1 MARIDV
7 EKAIEELTLG
17 EKVALTAGESD
28 FHAPI
33 YNPKTNLIPPG
44 RDFWH
49 TESVPRL
56 NIPSLRMSDG
66 PNGVR
71 GTRFFNGIPAAC
83 FPCATALGATW
94 DTELLSQVGALMGD
108 EAIAKGAH
116 IVLGPTINTQR
127 SPLGGRGFE
136 SFSED
141 GVLSGTLAGH
151 FCKAMQEK
159 GVAATLKHFVCND
172 QEHERLA
179 VSSILTNRALREI
192 YLMPFHLAMRI
203 CRSQCVM
210 TAYNKVNGTHV
221 SENKA
226 IIDDILRKEWG
237 WEGLIMSD
245 WFGTYSTSDAII
257 AGLDIEMPGK
267 TRWRGAALAH
277 AVSSNKV
284 AQFQLDE
291 RVRNILNLVNW
302 VEPLGIPEGAPEK
315 ALNRPEDQ
323 ALMRRAAAESVV
335 LMKNEGDI
343 LPLKKDG
350 SLLVIGPNA
359 KIAAYCGGGSASLA
373 PYYTVT
379 PFDGVSA
386 KTKGEVK
393 YSQGVYSHKDLPL
406 LGPLL
411 RTADGKPGFTF
422 KVYNEH
428 PSAGKD
434 REVVDELHLLE
445 SSGFLMDYVNPK
457 IKSMTYY
464 VDMEGT
470 FTPEE
475 SGVYDFGVTV
485 VGTGQLLIDGEVVV
499 DNTKNQK
506 QGSAFFGTATIEEI
520 GSKELKAG
528 QSYKVLFQFGSAPTS
543 DLDTRGIV
551 AFGPGGFR
559 FGASRQVSQEELI
572 ANAVEQ
578 AKTAE
583 QVIIFAGLTLE
594 WETEGHDR
602 EHMDLPPGSDELIS
616 RVLEANPN
624 AVVVIQSGTPV
635 TMPWA
640 QNTKALVQAWF
651 GGNECG
657 NGIADVLYGDVNPS
671 GKLPITFPRRLQD
684 NPSYLNFRSERGRVL
699 YGEDIYVGYR
709 YFEKSD
715 VAPGFA
721 FGHGLSYTSFARSDL
736 RIQTVP
742 EQSKYTESGEPVT
755 ASVTVSNTG
764 SVAGAEIVQLWIVP
778 PKTDVGRPVRELK
791 AFRKVFLQPGE
802 SKTVQLVVE
811 KKLAT
816 SWWDEE
822 REQWISEKGT
832 YQVLVTGTGAE
843 ELRGDFE
850 VGKTRFWLGL

>member
-7 EKAIEELTLG
+7 EKTIEELTLG
-17 EKVALTAGESD
+17 EKVALTAG
-28 FHAPI
+28 H
-33 YNPKTNLIPPG
+33 
-44 RDFWH
+44 DFWH
-49 TESVPRL
+49 TESIPRL
-56 NIPSLRMSDG
+56 NIPALRMSDG

-94 DTELLSQVGALMGD
+94 DTELLSEVGALMGE
-108 EAIAKGAH
+108 EAIAKGTH

-151 FCKAMQEK
+151 FCKAMQDK

-179 VSSILTNRALREI
+179 VNSILTNRALREI
-192 YLMPFHLAMRI
+192 YLMPFQLAMRI

-237 WEGLIMSD
+237 WEGLVMSD

-267 TRWRGAALAH
+267 TRWRGGALAH

-284 AQFQLDE
+284 AQYQLDE

-386 KTKGEVK
+386 KTKGEVE

-406 LGPLL
+406 LGPKLK
-411 RTADGKPGFTF
+411 TADGKPGFTF

-428 PSAGKD
+428 PNSGEE
-434 REVVDELHLLE
+434 RQVVDELHLLE

-485 VGTGQLLIDGEVVV
+485 VGTGKLLIDGEVVV

-520 GSKELKAG
+520 GTKELKAG
-528 QSYKVLFQFGSAPTS
+528 QTYKVLFQFGSAPTS

-578 AKTAE
+578 AKTAS
-583 QVIIFAGLTLE
+583 QVVIFAGLTLE

-616 RVLEANPN
+616 RVLEVNPN

-640 QNTKALVQAWF
+640 DKTKALVQAWF

-671 GKLPITFPRRLQD
+671 AKLPITFPRRLQD

-721 FGHGLSYTSFARSDL
+721 FGHGLSYTSFAREDL
-736 RIQTVP
+736 RIETVP
-742 EQSKYTESGEPVT
+742 EQKMYTESGEPVT

-778 PKTDVGRPVRELK
+778 PKTDVSRPVRELK
-791 AFRKVFLQPGE
+791 AFQKVFLQPGE

-843 ELRGDFE
+843 ELQGEFE